1 MNNLDVSF
9 VRKQFPVFDTELGKK
24 IAFFDNGGGS
34 YVAGSVI
41 KKLSDFY
48 TNYKVQ
54 PYGSTTMGK
63 LAGDAMDYGRSSMAE
78 LLNIPIDQLTIG
90 ASTTQNINTL
100 SIACSPIVSSNSEV
114 IVSEQDHEA
123 NIGGWER
130 LCKKQGAQFTLW
142 KVDPTTGELDLNTLE
157 KLISEKTAIVAVTQS
172 SNILGS
178 INPVNEIAT
187 IARKN
192 NARFVVDAVAYAPHQ
207 WPNLDEIDADAYV
220 FSSYKTYGTH
230 QGIMVVRP
238 DFLSELDK
246 QCHFFNEKYIIKW
259 LDSSGP
265 NHAAIAALGG
275 IADYFSTI
283 YDHHFEDKDLP
294 LYSKARAMSLLMHK
308 HESELCQTL
317 LDCINELP
325 IKIYGK
331 NKMQRREANIA
342 LVSNQFSSL
351 SLMEEL
357 GKSDIIVKQGN
368 FYAYRLLHSLGVSNL
383 NDGVLRISL
392 SHYNTLEEVE
402 RCCHALN
409 NIHE

>member
-1 MNNLDVSF
+1 
-9 VRKQFPVFDTELGKK
+9 
-24 IAFFDNGGGS
+24 
-34 YVAGSVI
+34 
-41 KKLSDFY
+41 
-48 TNYKVQ
+48 
-54 PYGSTTMGK
+54 
-63 LAGDAMDYGRSSMAE
+63 
-78 LLNIPIDQLTIG
+78 
-90 ASTTQNINTL
+90 
-100 SIACSPIVSSNSEV
+100 
-114 IVSEQDHEA
+114 
-123 NIGGWER
+123 
-130 LCKKQGAQFTLW
+130 
-142 KVDPTTGELDLNTLE
+142 
-157 KLISEKTAIVAVTQS
+157 
-172 SNILGS
+172 
-178 INPVNEIAT
+178 
-187 IARKN
+187 
-192 NARFVVDAVAYAPHQ
+192 
-207 WPNLDEIDADAYV
+207 
-220 FSSYKTYGTH
+220 
-230 QGIMVVRP
+230 MVVRP